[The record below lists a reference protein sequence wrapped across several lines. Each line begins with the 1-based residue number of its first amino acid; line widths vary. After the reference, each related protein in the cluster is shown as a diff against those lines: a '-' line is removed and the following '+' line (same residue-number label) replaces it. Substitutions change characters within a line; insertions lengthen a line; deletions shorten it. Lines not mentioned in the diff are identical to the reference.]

1 MKKTEKNGQKNLLRI
16 DSVASMVEIGFWG
29 KNKEL
34 FSLTL
39 KRAKT
44 EMVRNTPLGTENRKK
59 KRKKRGFLAFFG
71 LFWPFLAFFAFL
83 YLFFSEKNGKN
94 GKRLFFINKKNTK
107 MQKAGILRFLIRY

>member
-1 MKKTEKNGQKNLLRI
+1 MKKDRKNGQKNLLRI

-71 LFWPFLAFFAFL
+71 LFWPFSCFYNFFFRKKSEKTKNAFFL
-83 YLFFSEKNGKN
+83 
-94 GKRLFFINKKNTK
+94 
-107 MQKAGILRFLIRY
+107 